1 MSRSRAV
8 ERLAVTVA
16 EAAEMLAL
24 SDRTVERMIDDGTLR
39 SVRLRGA
46 RRVLTASINKL
57 LEAGDG
63 KGVNS

>member
-1 MSRSRAV
+1 MSRSRSV

-63 KGVNS
+63 QGIDS